1 MVLALVGL
9 RKGMD
14 FFPSLFSQRDLEWL
28 DDLMPE
34 TKGKGKKK
42 GKGKSRWRWRKGQE
56 EEEGEEEEEEEEEEE
71 ARTAE
76 GSNGGV
82 NGSAAANGGVA
93 SALRPRCARKRS
105 FFEQCFKNY
114 LYDVS
119 LFHFAGSPRP
129 PLESKTAPQKSKM
142 EDRNSFWMLL
152 KLFLLHDVLERTAVV
167 GSSLFRVG
175 HFSFLLM
182 SVRKQE
188 CCFSIS
194 RRC

>member
-1 MVLALVGL
+1 MIKSTPASLIFPLMVLALVGL

-56 EEEGEEEEEEEEEEE
+56 EEEGEEEE

-105 FFEQCFKNY
+105 FFERCFKKY
-114 LYDVS
+114 FCDVS
-119 LFHFAGSPRP
+119 LFYFCRARRI
-129 PLESKTAPQKSKM
+129 T
-142 EDRNSFWMLL
+142 
-152 KLFLLHDVLERTAVV
+152 T
-167 GSSLFRVG
+167 
-175 HFSFLLM
+175 
-182 SVRKQE
+182 
-188 CCFSIS
+188 S
-194 RRC
+194 REEGR

>member
-1 MVLALVGL
+1 MIKSTPASLIFPLMVLALVGL

-34 TKGKGKKK
+34 TKGNKGKKK

-56 EEEGEEEEEEEEEEE
+56 EEEGEEEEEEEE

-93 SALRPRCARKRS
+93 SALRPRCARKKIV
-105 FFEQCFKNY
+105 F
-114 LYDVS
+114 
-119 LFHFAGSPRP
+119 
-129 PLESKTAPQKSKM
+129 
-142 EDRNSFWMLL
+142 
-152 KLFLLHDVLERTAVV
+152 
-167 GSSLFRVG
+167 
-175 HFSFLLM
+175 
-182 SVRKQE
+182 
-188 CCFSIS
+188 
-194 RRC
+194 